1 MSCLAPGA
9 LRVLGCAGEGAV
21 CPLWTRPSQLEGRR
35 GLTKAT
41 FSSLENFSISSN
53 PWMLIPSS
61 GRSFFFFFFK
71 WVSRILWT
79 MKAAFKRGHFGCVF
93 REYWTSQ
100 TRRGQARNHWR
111 GIVRLCLFTTTP
123 VILNELIRMKTASD
137 ELWFKKNSYRMGE
150 GAALKQ
156 FFPTFLHV
164 LSSKFLRALPLWLR
178 FGQPDHKIVTKI
190 TMLFGQIF
198 N

>member
-1 MSCLAPGA
+1 M
-9 LRVLGCAGEGAV
+9 
-21 CPLWTRPSQLEGRR
+21 
-35 GLTKAT
+35 
-41 FSSLENFSISSN
+41 
-53 PWMLIPSS
+53 
-61 GRSFFFFFFK
+61 
-71 WVSRILWT
+71 
-79 MKAAFKRGHFGCVF
+79 
-93 REYWTSQ
+93 
-100 TRRGQARNHWR
+100 
-111 GIVRLCLFTTTP
+111 RLCLFTTTP

-137 ELWFKKNSYRMGE
+137 ELWFKKNSYRVGE

-178 FGQPDHKIVTKI
+178 VGQPDHKIVTKT